1 MFISLAMVSWSAESS
16 TCEYDDDSQVGS
28 TDMRRPCASRIAS
41 ESTDDIS
48 DD

>member
-16 TCEYDDDSQVGS
+16 TEYDDDSQVGS